1 MIAAGIRRVVV
12 AVQDPNPLVAGR
24 GLSLLREHGLEVVV
38 GTLGSDAAQ
47 QNAPFFSVMQRRR
60 PFVTMKVA
68 LSRDGYVAAR
78 KGARTQLTGATANR
92 FIHRERAEIDA
103 IGVGS
108 GTILADDP
116 RLTARGAYRTRPLTR
131 VVFDRRLRT
140 PMSAR
145 LLSTLDAGPIII
157 VGAEPRTEAE
167 RQRSEALGAAG
178 ATLLF
183 VPGRDSS
190 RFLQSSLAA
199 LAAKGLMSLVLEGG
213 PGLHAAAWSAGVV
226 DRVQVFRT
234 PALLG
239 AGGVPW
245 LDGGTRLVDGLDDR
259 TTTAMGDDVKI
270 EGYVHR
276 TG

>member
-1 MIAAGIRRVVV
+1 VIAAGIRRVVV

-24 GLSLLREHGLEVVV
+24 GLSLLREHGLEVVL
-38 GTLGSDAAQ
+38 GTLGSEAAQ
-47 QNAPFFSVMQRRR
+47 QNAPFFTVMQCRR

-78 KGARTQLTGATANR
+78 KGVRTQLTGAPANR
-92 FIHRERAEIDA
+92 FIHRERAEVDA

-108 GTILADDP
+108 GTLLADDP
-116 RLTARGAYRTRPLTR
+116 RLTARGAYRSRPLVR

-140 PMSAR
+140 PPSAR
-145 LLSTLDAGPIII
+145 LLSTMGAGPIII
-157 VGAEPRTEAE
+157 VGAEPRTEAG
-167 RQRSEALGAAG
+167 RQRSQALEAAG
-178 ATLLF
+178 ASLLV
-183 VPGRDSS
+183 VPERESS

-199 LAAKGLMSLVLEGG
+199 LTARGVMSLVLEGG

-239 AGGVPW
+239 ADGVPW
-245 LDGGTRLVDGLDDR
+245 LEAGARLVDGLDRR
-259 TTTAMGDDVKI
+259 TTLAMGDDVKI